1 MSIEELPLAVDAL
14 GGDGGTA
21 ITLSGTARFLR
32 QQSRA
37 RILFAGPR
45 RELEQSLDRLRMR
58 RSQRRRID
66 FIDCERAIT
75 EGDRPGKLL
84 RGPRDSSMHYALQAL
99 ETGRAAACV
108 SAGNTG
114 ALTALAGTLCSK
126 LPGIR
131 RPAICSRFPTRTG
144 YACLLDVGACVDAAP
159 RRLLQFAQLGAA
171 FMTASAGLR
180 SPAVA
185 LLNIGT
191 EAEKGNHQVQK
202 THHILQESDLNYKG
216 FIEGHELYDGNADV
230 IVCDGF
236 VGNIV
241 LKVAEGTADY
251 IRFRLHQYGI
261 PWSLFGFLLRRLS
274 PATDARSHNGAFLL
288 GLRKPVVASHGRA
301 DATAFCRALML
312 AWQLGNCWPD
322 LAAAMPNEDPD
333 ESSEEAPLSEP
344 AQRQDPVGHT
354 RLELVEPAKKIGG
367 WQ

>member
-1 MSIEELPLAVDAL
+1 MAMALAGA
-14 GGDGGTA
+14 
-21 ITLSGTARFLR
+21 ARFLQ
-32 QQSRA
+32 QQSQA

-58 RSQRRRID
+58 RSRRCRID
-66 FIDCERAIT
+66 IVDCERAIT

-144 YACLLDVGACVDAAP
+144 YACLLDVGACVDATP
-159 RRLLQFAQLGAA
+159 RRLLQFARLGAA

-191 EAEKGNHQVQK
+191 EAEKGNLQVQQ
-202 THHILQESDLNYKG
+202 THDILKKSNLNYKG
-216 FIEGHELYDGNADV
+216 FVEGHQLYYGGADV

-251 IRFRLHQYGI
+251 IRFRLRRYGG
-261 PWSLFGFLLRRLS
+261 SLFGFLLSRLS

-322 LAAAMPNEDPD
+322 LAAAMPSETSDDGD
-333 ESSEEAPLSEP
+333 ERVTPSERVEWQKP
-344 AQRQDPVGHT
+344 GHT
-354 RLELVEPAKKIGG
+354 RLELVAPAQKIGG